1 MGWAKGNGLFNSVV
15 AAACAGVSREVIQNS
30 FTMAA
35 FSDRLYV
42 SAPTYD
48 YSQYTNEYEMPT
60 DSIWMLNM
68 INHVIRMPILDDG
81 VKLNDR
87 LWVRVLFT
95 DWSNGIVNNYILY
108 ANGLSPG
115 LELLNDAIGVDQCG
129 DVPLEDI
136 PPCIAN
142 PLLMRR
148 VRGRDTDNVRMQNN
162 RVVWMNDLYITAQEL
177 NEITRRD
184 KWEFNEQGEKL
195 CRELVN
201 LLSQQDSTEVSD

>member
-1 MGWAKGNGLFNSVV
+1 MVWHGSNGFLDGVV
-15 AAACAGVSREVIQNS
+15 KAACAGVSREAILGS
-30 FTMAA
+30 FTMTA
-35 FSDRLYV
+35 FGNWLYV
-42 SAPTYD
+42 ADAHDGY
-48 YSQYTNEYEMPT
+48 YSDKYKMPI
-60 DSIWMLNM
+60 DGALVLNM
-68 INHVIRMPILDDG
+68 INHLRGMPILDDG

-95 DWSNGIVNNYILY
+95 DWSNGIVNSYILY
-108 ANGLSPG
+108 ANGLSSG
-115 LELLNDAIGVDQCG
+115 LELLNDAIGVDHCG
-129 DVPLEDI
+129 DIPLEEL

-162 RVVWMNDLYITAQEL
+162 RVVWMNDLYITVQEL

-195 CRELVN
+195 CRELAN
-201 LLSQQDSTEVSD
+201 LLPQADSTKGSD